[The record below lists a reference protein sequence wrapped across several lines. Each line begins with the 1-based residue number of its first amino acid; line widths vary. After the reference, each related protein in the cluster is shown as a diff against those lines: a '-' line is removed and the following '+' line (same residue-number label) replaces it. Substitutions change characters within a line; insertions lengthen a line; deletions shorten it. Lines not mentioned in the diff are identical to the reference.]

1 MRFLFLGIISMIMAS
16 VLIFPIVWHL
26 SIDMEPIASVH
37 WRFAYSLLWTI
48 LSLILYLPGYVI
60 GFCLAKCTK
69 WRISVAAIIM
79 IIIIIQF
86 IKNDFYVGYLYPLA
100 IGVVFGGIS
109 GRIYNSGLRKT

>member
-1 MRFLFLGIISMIMAS
+1 MIMAS
-16 VLIFPIVWHL
+16 VLIFPFVWLL

-69 WRISVAAIIM
+69 WRISVAAIIT

-86 IKNDFYVGYLYPLA
+86 IKNDFYVDYLYPLA
-100 IGVVFGGIS
+100 IGVIFGGIS